1 MGGPSIDFCSHWIG
15 LQWKLTD
22 LRGTPKS
29 IVPEKKARPCPAGA
43 LTWCCIGD
51 HDGDGDYGD
60 DDNDDEG
67 DDTHIKVNAL
77 LTVSVTPWT
86 ILLPW
91 KIIIVL
97 SKRCAEKGGI

>member
-1 MGGPSIDFCSHWIG
+1 MG

-43 LTWCCIGD
+43 LTWYCIG
-51 HDGDGDYGD
+51 HDDYDYGD
-60 DDNDDEG
+60 ADNEYKKE
-67 DDTHIKVNAL
+67 DTHIKVNTL

-97 SKRCAEKGGI
+97 SKRSAERGGGFNLENCFKLEFN